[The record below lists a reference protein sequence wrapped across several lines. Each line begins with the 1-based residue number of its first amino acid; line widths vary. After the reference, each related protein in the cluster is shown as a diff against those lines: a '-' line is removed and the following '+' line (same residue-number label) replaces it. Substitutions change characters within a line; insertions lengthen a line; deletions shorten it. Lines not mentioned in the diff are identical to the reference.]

1 MSNFSKIASH
11 ASAAVVTHGVS
22 NLVMACVSR
31 SRTAKAIALPLV
43 TIGVGSVV
51 YTPVREHSEPY
62 YALYE
67 SIVKGSLVEVRC
79 SA

>member
-22 NLVMACVSR
+22 NLVMACTFR
-31 SRTAKAIALPLV
+31 SHTAKAIASPFI

-62 YALYE
+62 YVLYE
-67 SIVKGSLVEVRC
+67 EFAKGVAAKVR
-79 SA
+79 